1 MACPWVKGLPAPL
14 GWQRIVPLKV
24 WRQSGFA
31 VKCPP
36 GGLGERLLVDLAELN
51 FHVCTWTEHPEAH
64 LLQHVPEL
72 LTAYRYAQSSPSPAF
87 AMRPPPSAD
96 SERETPLTYWF
107 RATAH
112 FLVWFISM
120 DFIHGFL
127 EAVELFPLFALGS
140 GSELLGALTVFSGS
154 WKIWSSKSLFI
165 MVFWS
170 ASFLTVHV
178 TPVPVAA
185 YFRGSSSY
193 FAEFSQVLC
202 YETVKISSIFYL
214 SQTRS

>member
-1 MACPWVKGLPAPL
+1 MRSLFLLLNRKGVSTVGTARTHWRAGTGLPPQGTKEERMACPWVKGLPAPL

-96 SERETPLTYWF
+96 SEREMPLTYWF
-107 RATAH
+107 RATALYS
-112 FLVWFISM
+112 F
-120 DFIHGFL
+120 G
-127 EAVELFPLFALGS
+127 
-140 GSELLGALTVFSGS
+140 
-154 WKIWSSKSLFI
+154 
-165 MVFWS
+165 
-170 ASFLTVHV
+170 SFLWIWFM
-178 TPVPVAA
+178 A
-185 YFRGSSSY
+185 F
-193 FAEFSQVLC
+193 
-202 YETVKISSIFYL
+202 
-214 SQTRS
+214 